1 MGTDRCKCVI
11 GMVCEQ
17 DMDRM
22 FMLLEIEFRHQ
33 IGANS
38 VIDCMG
44 YMLDHMR
51 YMLDNGRCIKGMV
64 KV

>member
-17 DMDRM
+17 DIDRM
-22 FMLLEIEFRHQ
+22 FMLLEIEFRHP

-44 YMLDHMR
+44 YMLD
-51 YMLDNGRCIKGMV
+51 NGTDIESTV